1 MAPDPAR
8 HDPADQSGR
17 PWLVSG
23 AIGLIVVVLLILV
36 VVGVLVLG

>member
-23 AIGLIVVVLLILV
+23 GVGLIVVVLLILV